1 MLSPSAFLHDFIT
14 DPERSD
20 LSMAR
25 RMVLKLTGRIPDAN
39 RALEMNERLNRMIQ
53 AVVNAIEVGPD
64 FYAIHE
70 AQTEART
77 ALEEVERMGRQ

>member
-1 MLSPSAFLHDFIT
+1 MLSPSTFLHDFIT

-39 RALEMNERLNRMIQ
+39 QAWEMNERLNRMIQ
-53 AVVNAIEVGPD
+53 AVVNAIEVGPG

-70 AQTEART
+70 AQTEARECL
-77 ALEEVERMGRQ
+77 AQAERLGRH